1 MWFPVTGYWFLVP
14 GCSVLNKVVSM
25 KRAVNLMKKLLSIC
39 LLMLLLASSCFG
51 QDKIEKVLELLNIA
65 RTNPQSF
72 LTEYLNPYIEKHELT
87 KTRFVISLV
96 NDLKTRDKVGTLQ
109 LSPALTA
116 TAEAHA
122 IDMGTKNKVGHISSN
137 GVTFDKRL
145 REWAKAKGAVAEN
158 CDYGNV
164 EPIDIVMSLL
174 IDDGIENLGHRKNIL
189 EPRLHYIGIA
199 VEKHKKYGFNCV
211 MDFAEKF

>member
-1 MWFPVTGYWFLVP
+1 
-14 GCSVLNKVVSM
+14 M
-25 KRAVNLMKKLLSIC
+25 KRALSIC
-39 LLMLLLASSCFG
+39 FLMLLASSCFG

-72 LTEYLNPYIEKHELT
+72 LTDYLNPYIEKHELT
-87 KTRFVISLV
+87 KKKNRFAISLV
-96 NDLKTRDKVGTLQ
+96 NELKTRDKVGTLQ
-109 LSPALTA
+109 LSSALTA

-122 IDMGTKNKVGHISSN
+122 IDMGTKNKVGHTSSN

-145 REWAKAKGAVAEN
+145 RERAKARGAVAEN

-199 VEKHKKYGFNCV
+199 IEKHKKYGFNCV
-211 MDFAEKF
+211 MDLAEKF